1 VRLPQVSSCVLQVA
15 IPAPVRG
22 PFDYLHDGPVPPL
35 GCRVRVEFGPR
46 QRVGFVVGSTAVDD
60 SGRTLK
66 RVLEVLDLQ
75 AWFTP
80 DLWQMLRFAADYYQ
94 RELGEVLALALP
106 AALRRSR
113 LPRIRTAQV
122 WRRIQDGPDLA
133 RSVDQA
139 RLLGLLSETA
149 QPQTVLEQA
158 LPGALASLRQLRRR
172 GIVESIDELPGVL
185 GLGRVGPALEA
196 DQRAAIATLTQAKP
210 GYCPWLLEGVTGSG
224 KTEVYLELARTVLAA
239 GQQVLLLVPE
249 IGLVPQM
256 LERARQRLSGRLA
269 VLHSELAE
277 TERLVIHQAIA
288 RGQID
293 CVVGTRS
300 ALFAPLAKL
309 GLIVVD
315 EEHDAAYKQQEGVRY
330 HARDLA
336 LVRAS
341 KLDIPVLLGSAT
353 PSLETLAN
361 VARGRC
367 QRLSLPLRAGGAVAP
382 KWWLEDLSSAPP
394 REVVGHEALRLI
406 GQQLERDRQVLVFR
420 NRRGYAPVLVCGDC
434 GWQAQC
440 GACDARLVLHRGE
453 GRLRCHHCG
462 HQENLPLA
470 CPECGSLGLRPLG
483 VGTERV
489 EDVLGKHFPG
499 VPLYRFDRDS
509 VARKGS
515 RETALEALRSGGA
528 AIIVGTQMLAKGH
541 DLPRLGLVVVCQLDE
556 SLYSVDYRATERL
569 AQLLI
574 QVGGRA
580 GRREKAGLVVL
591 ETAHP
596 QHPVLR
602 KLLDEGYPAF
612 AEATLEQRRQAGLP
626 PWSHAALLRADAPER
641 EPLDAWLVELRAHLD
656 QINGGGVQVHGP
668 LLPQMSR
675 RAGRERGQLLLLADT
690 LPPLQQL
697 LRELRKALAKRRGA
711 VHCSIDV
718 DPLDWY

>member
-1 VRLPQVSSCVLQVA
+1 
-15 IPAPVRG
+15 
-22 PFDYLHDGPVPPL
+22 
-35 GCRVRVEFGPR
+35 
-46 QRVGFVVGSTAVDD
+46 
-60 SGRTLK
+60 
-66 RVLEVLDLQ
+66 
-75 AWFTP
+75 
-80 DLWQMLRFAADYYQ
+80 MLRFAADYYQ

-106 AALRRSR
+106 VALRRSR
-113 LPRIRTAQV
+113 LPQV
-122 WRRIQDGPDLA
+122 RATQAWRRVRSGPDLA

-139 RLLGLLSETA
+139 RVLGLLTETA
-149 QPQTVLEQA
+149 QAQAALEQA
-158 LPGALASLRQLRRR
+158 VPGALVSLRQLRRR
-172 GIVESIDELPGVL
+172 GIVESIDELPGIP
-185 GLGRVGPALEA
+185 GLAQSGPMLED
-196 DQRAAIATLTQAKP
+196 DQRAAIATLTAAAP
-210 GYCPWLLEGVTGSG
+210 GYAPWLLEGVTGSG
-224 KTEVYLELARTVLAA
+224 KTEVYLELARVVLAA
-239 GQQVLLLVPE
+239 GRQVLLLVPE

-256 LERARQRLSGRLA
+256 LARASQRLPGRLA

-277 TERLVIHQAIA
+277 TERLGIHQAIA

-300 ALFAPLAKL
+300 ALFAPLARL
-309 GLIVVD
+309 GLIIVD

-367 QRLSLPLRAGGAVAP
+367 QRLALPVRAGGSVAP
-382 KWWLEDLSSAPP
+382 KWWLEDLSTAPA
-394 REVVGHEALRLI
+394 REVVGREALRLI
-406 GQQLERDRQVLVFR
+406 GQQLERDQQVLVFR

-440 GACDARLVLHRGE
+440 TQCDARLVLHRGE

-462 HQENLPLA
+462 HQERLPLA

-499 VPLYRFDRDS
+499 IPLYRFDRDS

-515 RETALEALRSGGA
+515 RETALEALRTGGA

-556 SLYSVDYRATERL
+556 ALYSVDYRATERL
-569 AQLLI
+569 AQLLV

-612 AEATLEQRRQAGLP
+612 AESTLEQRRQAGLP
-626 PWSHAALLRADAPER
+626 PWTHAALLRADAPER
-641 EPLDAWLVELRAHLD
+641 ETLDRWLAELRAHLD
-656 QINGGGVQVHGP
+656 QINSGAVTLHGP

-690 LPPLQQL
+690 RPPLQML
-697 LRELRKALAKRRGA
+697 LRELRKALARRRGA